1 MKKTVLVIIGIMIYG
16 MNIFAQNK
24 DFNET
29 TPEKRAQIHTQWME
43 KTLVL
48 NSKQVE
54 QVKPINLRFA
64 KEMEKIKLEDKSKI
78 QKLKAV
84 REIDELR
91 ISEFKSI
98 LTPTQLDTYNDK
110 KKELFKMVRQKGEF
124 K

>member
-1 MKKTVLVIIGIMIYG
+1 
-16 MNIFAQNK
+16 
-24 DFNET
+24 
-29 TPEKRAQIHTQWME
+29 
-43 KTLVL
+43 
-48 NSKQVE
+48 
-54 QVKPINLRFA
+54 
-64 KEMEKIKLEDKSKI
+64 MEKIKLEDKSKI

>member
-64 KEMEKIKLEDKSKI
+64 KEMEKLNWKTRAKSK
-78 QKLKAV
+78 
-84 REIDELR
+84 
-91 ISEFKSI
+91 S
-98 LTPTQLDTYNDK
+98 
-110 KKELFKMVRQKGEF
+110 
-124 K
+124 